1 MSKDAAVIKALQ
13 ELGLRKNQDPST
25 LSPEIADLQQ
35 QLDNY
40 DQEFDDVDPNT
51 LKKFIK
57 TLER

>member
-13 ELGLRKNQDPST
+13 ELGLRKNQEPNT